1 MKKLLLI
8 LAASA
13 AAGAASAATLSN
25 TLTVNGWV
33 TSACVT
39 SLQNPQAMTFTFV
52 GATAPTPGTNTLNV
66 TCTAATP
73 YTVVLYSG
81 NGAVKPTAQTFAMLN
96 PDLSDPAQ
104 YPIPY
109 KVGSTSNGAEYS
121 TIAQGSPIV
130 TEAAADAAG
139 ETYPLFIS
147 PLAISGSFPSG
158 NYSDTLT
165 FNTIY

>member
-1 MKKLLLI
+1 MKKILLI
-8 LAASA
+8 LVASA

-39 SLQNPQAMTFTFV
+39 SLQNPQALTFTFV
-52 GATAPTPGTNTLNV
+52 GNTAPSEGTNQLNV
-66 TCTAATP
+66 NCTAGTL
-73 YTVVLYSG
+73 YNVVLYSG

-96 PDLSDPAQ
+96 SELSDPAQ

-109 KVGSTSNGAEYS
+109 TVGSATGGAQYS
-121 TIAQGSPIV
+121 AIAQGSPLFPEV
-130 TEAAADAAG
+130 TATANG
-139 ETYPLFIS
+139 ETYPLFIG
-147 PLAISGSFPSG
+147 PLAISASFPSG

>member
-13 AAGAASAATLSN
+13 AAGVASAATLSN
-25 TLTVNGWV
+25 TLTINGWV

-39 SLQNPQAMTFTFV
+39 SLQNPQAMTFTFA
-52 GATAPTPGTNTLNV
+52 GTTAPTEGTNALNV
-66 TCTAATP
+66 DCTTGTK
-73 YTVVLYSG
+73 YNVVLYSG
-81 NGAVKPTAQTFAMLN
+81 NGAVKPTAQTFALLN
-96 PDLSDPAQ
+96 TELADPAQ

-109 KVGSTSNGAEYS
+109 TVGSATGGSQYS
-121 TIAQGSPIV
+121 SVAQGSPLFAEV
-130 TEAAADAAG
+130 TAG
-139 ETYPLFIS
+139 ATPEQYPIFIS
-147 PLAISGSFPSG
+147 PAAAGVSYPSG